1 MTSVLLF
8 LLIIAVTSGWWLS
21 HQRLTSKPWLE
32 SGPKDVL
39 AGTDR
44 VQIPKAKLGLVVFLA
59 VIGMFFSLFFSGHFM
74 RQELADWRALPLPRI
89 LVLNSALLVLAS
101 VYLQSA
107 LIAARRNDGRVVKNM
122 LSFAGL
128 STLGFLLGQLTAWQQ
143 LVGVGF
149 AFANNPANSF
159 FYLLTGL
166 HGAHLLG
173 GGVALAYVV
182 FAAWGGETAAELMPK
197 VDLCALYW
205 HFLLV
210 V

>member
-1 MTSVLLF
+1 M
-8 LLIIAVTSGWWLS
+8 TSGWWLS

-32 SGPKDVL
+32 SGPKDVF

-74 RQELADWRALPLPRI
+74 RQELSDWRALPLPRI

-107 LIAARRNDGRVVKNM
+107 LIAARRNDDRVVKNM

-128 STLGFLLGQLTAWQQ
+128 STLGFLLA
-143 LVGVGF
+143 
-149 AFANNPANSF
+149 S
-159 FYLLTGL
+159 
-166 HGAHLLG
+166 
-173 GGVALAYVV
+173 
-182 FAAWGGETAAELMPK
+182 
-197 VDLCALYW
+197 
-205 HFLLV
+205 
-210 V
+210 